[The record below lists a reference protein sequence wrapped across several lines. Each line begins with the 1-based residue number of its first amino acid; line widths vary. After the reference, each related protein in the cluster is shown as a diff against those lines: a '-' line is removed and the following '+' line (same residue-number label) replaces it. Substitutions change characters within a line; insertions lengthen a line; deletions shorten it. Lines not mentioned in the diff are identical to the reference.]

1 MEFPDGELVWW
12 RGGTNGT
19 GSAPHGAIRIIL
31 YTIYITPYIKYIY
44 SPATIAN
51 AQPREPSWFAPTYRS
66 RCYINIIILLR
77 RSKKIFVRRSRADQ
91 IRYRPDFFLLK
102 HFIPDQNHI
111 MDVRLLF
118 LLRLFP
124 LFELFVLY
132 IDEFRGIFAFDYI
145 IIIGMCKIIFYD
157 EGGIKVCG

>member
-12 RGGTNGT
+12 CGGTYGT
-19 GSAPHGAIRIIL
+19 GFAPHGAIRIIL
-31 YTIYITPYIKYIY
+31 YTILCITPYIKYIY
-44 SPATIAN
+44 SPATIAY
-51 AQPREPSWFAPTYRS
+51 AQPREPSGFAPTYRA

-91 IRYRPDFFLLK
+91 MRDRRDFFLVK

-118 LLRLFP
+118 LLRLLP

-132 IDEFRGIFAFDYI
+132 IDEFRGVSAFDYI
-145 IIIGMCKIIFYD
+145 
-157 EGGIKVCG
+157 V